1 MVGNRAY
8 CKSASV
14 GVCCVHIKSSS
25 FHLNAENS
33 HSLPLL
39 VCFGVSVVEYIGGEK
54 ISDSSFC
61 TDFLGFFLCVSVLG
75 TVTQDKRRVE
85 KRIDKISS
93 KKSGLTLQIQQRKKN
108 RKTSLVNRAM
118 NGGKQSVQ
126 RKKLMDTIFNELI
139 LADIMMKP
147 EEFCL
152 VWLGLTFIP
161 SGLAALFKLGLMPSV
176 TLAAVG
182 AFLPIIFIKIKKGN
196 RIKAF
201 EAQLGDT
208 LIMMCNGLKSG
219 FSFQQTMENVAN
231 DMPAPIGMEFG
242 RVCNEIRY
250 GATMEEALNNMAERV
265 KSPDLMLVVSA
276 VLIQR
281 TTGGNLSE
289 ILSTISETIRD
300 RIKIKGEISSIT
312 AQGRMSGI
320 IIGALPVGIAVIL
333 MVINPDY
340 MSTFFTTTVGNIMLT
355 VSVIMEILG
364 FFAIRKVVT
373 IEY

>member
-1 MVGNRAY
+1 MNGLQISIIVL
-8 CKSASV
+8 SV
-14 GVCCVHIKSSS
+14 S
-25 FHLNAENS
+25 FGLFS
-33 HSLPLL
+33 
-39 VCFGVSVVEYIGGEK
+39 
-54 ISDSSFC
+54 
-61 TDFLGFFLCVSVLG
+61 FFLWLSIIG
-75 TVTQDKRRVE
+75 TATEGRRKVE
-85 KRIDKISS
+85 KRMDKIAS
-93 KKSGLTLQIQQRKKN
+93 KKSGLTLQIQEKKKERKSSILK
-108 RKTSLVNRAM
+108 RAM
-118 NGGKQSVQ
+118 DGSKQSVQ

-152 VWLGLTFIP
+152 VWLVLTFVP
-161 SGLAALFKLGLMPSV
+161 AGLAALFKAGLMPSA

-182 AFLPIIFIKIKKGN
+182 AFLPILFIKIKKGR

-201 EAQLGDT
+201 EGQLGDT
-208 LIMMCNGLKSG
+208 LIMICNGLKSG

-231 DMPAPIGMEFG
+231 DMPPPIGIEFG

-250 GATMEEALNNMAERV
+250 GATMEEALNNMVDRV

-289 ILSTISETIRD
+289 ILTTISQTIKE
-300 RIKIKGEISSIT
+300 RIQIKGEISSIT
-312 AQGRMSGI
+312 AQGRMSGM
-320 IIGALPVGIAVIL
+320 IIGALPICIAAVL
-333 MVINPDY
+333 MVVNPDY
-340 MSTFFTTTVGNIMLT
+340 MSTFFTTTAGKIMLA
-355 VSVIMEILG
+355 VSAVMEIIG

>member
-1 MVGNRAY
+1 N
-8 CKSASV
+8 
-14 GVCCVHIKSSS
+14 
-25 FHLNAENS
+25 
-33 HSLPLL
+33 
-39 VCFGVSVVEYIGGEK
+39 K
-54 ISDSSFC
+54 IA
-61 TDFLGFFLCVSVLG
+61 
-75 TVTQDKRRVE
+75 
-85 KRIDKISS
+85 S

-108 RKTSLVNRAM
+108 RKSSLVNRAI

-126 RKKLMDTIFNELI
+126 RKRLMDTIFNELI

-152 VWLGLTFIP
+152 VWLSITFIP

-182 AFLPIIFIKIKKGN
+182 AFLPIIFIKIKKEN
-196 RIKAF
+196 RRKAF

-219 FSFQQTMENVAN
+219 FSFQQTMENVAS

-265 KSPDLMLVVSA
+265 KSADLMLVVSA

-320 IIGALPVGIAVIL
+320 IIGSLPIGIAVIL
-333 MVINPDY
+333 MVINPEY
-340 MSTFFTTTVGNIMLT
+340 MSTFFTTTAGNIMLS

-364 FFAIRKVVT
+364 FLAIRKVVT

>member
-1 MVGNRAY
+1 MNGLQISIVIL
-8 CKSASV
+8 SV
-14 GVCCVHIKSSS
+14 A
-25 FHLNAENS
+25 FAL
-33 HSLPLL
+33 
-39 VCFGVSVVEYIGGEK
+39 
-54 ISDSSFC
+54 
-61 TDFLGFFLCVSVLG
+61 LGFFLCVSILG
-75 TVTQDKRRVE
+75 AATQDKRRVE
-85 KRIDKISS
+85 KRVDKIAS
-93 KKSGLTLQIQQRKKN
+93 KKSGLTLQIQQRKKS

-152 VWLGLTFIP
+152 VWLSITFIP

-182 AFLPIIFIKIKKGN
+182 AFLPIIFIKIKKEN
-196 RIKAF
+196 RRKAF

-219 FSFQQTMENVAN
+219 FSFQQTMENVAS

-265 KSPDLMLVVSA
+265 KSADLMLVVSA

-320 IIGALPVGIAVIL
+320 IIGSLPVGIAVIL
-333 MVINPDY
+333 MVINPEY
-340 MSTFFTTTVGNIMLT
+340 MSTFFTTTAGNIMLS

>member
-1 MVGNRAY
+1 MNGLQI
-8 CKSASV
+8 SIIILSV
-14 GVCCVHIKSSS
+14 S
-25 FHLNAENS
+25 FGL
-33 HSLPLL
+33 
-39 VCFGVSVVEYIGGEK
+39 F
-54 ISDSSFC
+54 
-61 TDFLGFFLCVSVLG
+61 GFFLWVSVAG
-75 TVTQDKRRVE
+75 TLTKGRRDVE
-85 KRIDKISS
+85 KRLNRIANKQSN
-93 KKSGLTLQIQQRKKN
+93 LTLQIQEKQKKRKSSILK
-108 RKTSLVNRAM
+108 RAT
-118 NGGKQSVQ
+118 NSDGKQSVQ

-147 EEFCL
+147 EEFSMIWL
-152 VWLGLTFIP
+152 VLTFVP
-161 SGLAALFKLGLMPSV
+161 AGLAALFQAGMMPSV

-182 AFLPIIFIKIKKGN
+182 AFLPIFYIKIKKGK

-208 LIMMCNGLKSG
+208 LIMMCNGLRSG
-219 FSFQQTMENVAN
+219 FSFQQAMENVAS
-231 DMPAPIGMEFG
+231 DMPAPIGVEFG

-250 GATMEEALNNMAERV
+250 GATLDDALNNMVERV

-312 AQGRMSGI
+312 AQGRMSGM
-320 IIGALPVGIAVIL
+320 IIGALPICIAAIL
-333 MVINPDY
+333 MVVNPEY
-340 MSTFFTTTVGNIMLT
+340 MSTFFTTTAGNIMLA
-355 VSVIMEILG
+355 VSVVMEVLG

>member
-1 MVGNRAY
+1 MNGLQI
-8 CKSASV
+8 SIIILSV
-14 GVCCVHIKSSS
+14 S
-25 FHLNAENS
+25 FAL
-33 HSLPLL
+33 
-39 VCFGVSVVEYIGGEK
+39 
-54 ISDSSFC
+54 
-61 TDFLGFFLCVSVLG
+61 LGFFLCVSILG
-75 TVTQDKRRVE
+75 TATQDKRRVE
-85 KRIDKISS
+85 KRVDKIAS
-93 KKSGLTLQIQQRKKN
+93 KKSGLTLQIQQRKKS
-108 RKTSLVNRAM
+108 RKISLLNRAM

-152 VWLGLTFIP
+152 VWIGLTFIP

-320 IIGALPVGIAVIL
+320 IIGALPIGIAVIL
-333 MVINPDY
+333 MVINPEY

>member
-1 MVGNRAY
+1 MNGLQISIVIL
-8 CKSASV
+8 SV
-14 GVCCVHIKSSS
+14 A
-25 FHLNAENS
+25 FAL
-33 HSLPLL
+33 
-39 VCFGVSVVEYIGGEK
+39 
-54 ISDSSFC
+54 
-61 TDFLGFFLCVSVLG
+61 LGFFLCVSILG
-75 TVTQDKRRVE
+75 GVTQDKRRVE
-85 KRIDKISS
+85 KRVNKIAS

-108 RKTSLVNRAM
+108 RKSSLVNRAI

-126 RKKLMDTIFNELI
+126 RKRLMDTIFNELI

-152 VWLGLTFIP
+152 VWLGITFIP

-182 AFLPIIFIKIKKGN
+182 AFLPIIFIKIKKEN
-196 RIKAF
+196 RRKAF

-219 FSFQQTMENVAN
+219 FSFQQTMENVAS
-231 DMPAPIGMEFG
+231 DMPAPIGMEFS
-242 RVCNEIRY
+242 RVCNKIRY

-312 AQGRMSGI
+312 AQGRMSGL
-320 IIGALPVGIAVIL
+320 IIGSLPIAIAAIL
-333 MVINPDY
+333 MVVNPDY
-340 MSTFFTTTVGNIMLT
+340 MSTFFTTTAGNIMLI

>member
-1 MVGNRAY
+1 MNGLQISIVIL
-8 CKSASV
+8 SV
-14 GVCCVHIKSSS
+14 T
-25 FHLNAENS
+25 
-33 HSLPLL
+33 
-39 VCFGVSVVEYIGGEK
+39 FGLFS
-54 ISDSSFC
+54 
-61 TDFLGFFLCVSVLG
+61 FFLMVSIMG
-75 TVTQDKRRVE
+75 TVTEDKRQVE
-85 KRIDKISS
+85 KRVNKISS
-93 KKSGLTLQIQQRKKN
+93 KKSGLTLQIQEKKKN
-108 RKTSLVNRAM
+108 RKSSLINRAM
-118 NGGKQSVQ
+118 NGGKQSVK
-126 RKKLMDTIFNELI
+126 RKKLMETIFNELI

-152 VWLGLTFIP
+152 IWIVVTFVP
-161 SGLAALFKLGLMPSV
+161 AGLAALFQLGMMPSV
-176 TLAAVG
+176 TLAVIGAV
-182 AFLPIIFIKIKKGN
+182 LPIVFVKIKKGK

-208 LIMMCNGLKSG
+208 LIMMCNGLRSG
-219 FSFQQTMENVAN
+219 FSFQQSMENVAS

-250 GATMEEALNNMAERV
+250 GATLDEALNNMVDRV

-289 ILSTISETIRD
+289 ILSTISNTIRE

-312 AQGRMSGI
+312 AQGRMSGL
-320 IIGALPVGIAVIL
+320 IIGALPVGVAAIL
-333 MVINPDY
+333 MVVNPDY
-340 MSTFFTTTVGNIMLT
+340 MSTFFTTTAGNIMLII
-355 VSVIMEILG
+355 SVVMEILG

>member
-1 MVGNRAY
+1 MNGLQISIVIL
-8 CKSASV
+8 SV
-14 GVCCVHIKSSS
+14 A
-25 FHLNAENS
+25 FA
-33 HSLPLL
+33 
-39 VCFGVSVVEYIGGEK
+39 
-54 ISDSSFC
+54 
-61 TDFLGFFLCVSVLG
+61 FLGFFLCVSILG
-75 TVTQDKRRVE
+75 GVTQDKRRVE
-85 KRIDKISS
+85 KRVNKIAS
-93 KKSGLTLQIQQRKKN
+93 KKSGLTLQIQQRKKS

-152 VWLGLTFIP
+152 VWIGLTFIP

-182 AFLPIIFIKIKKGN
+182 AFLPIIFIKIKKEN
-196 RIKAF
+196 RRKAF

-219 FSFQQTMENVAN
+219 FSFQQTMENVAS

-250 GATMEEALNNMAERV
+250 GATMEEALNNMADRV
-265 KSPDLMLVVSA
+265 KSADLMLVVSA

-320 IIGALPVGIAVIL
+320 IIGALPIGIAVIL
-333 MVINPDY
+333 MVVNPDY
-340 MSTFFTTTVGNIMLT
+340 MSTFFTTTAGNIMLT

-364 FFAIRKVVT
+364 FLAIRKVVT

>member
-1 MVGNRAY
+1 MNGLQISIVIL
-8 CKSASV
+8 SV
-14 GVCCVHIKSSS
+14 A
-25 FHLNAENS
+25 FAL
-33 HSLPLL
+33 
-39 VCFGVSVVEYIGGEK
+39 
-54 ISDSSFC
+54 
-61 TDFLGFFLCVSVLG
+61 LGFFLCVSILG
-75 TVTQDKRRVE
+75 GVTQDKRRVE
-85 KRIDKISS
+85 KRVNKIAS

-108 RKTSLVNRAM
+108 RKSSLVNRAI

-126 RKKLMDTIFNELI
+126 RKRLMDTIFNELI

-182 AFLPIIFIKIKKGN
+182 AFLPIIFIKIKKEN
-196 RIKAF
+196 RRKAF

-219 FSFQQTMENVAN
+219 FSFQQTMENVAS

-265 KSPDLMLVVSA
+265 KSADLMLVVSA

-312 AQGRMSGI
+312 AQGRMSGL
-320 IIGALPVGIAVIL
+320 IIGSLPIAIAAIL
-333 MVINPDY
+333 MVVNPDY
-340 MSTFFTTTVGNIMLT
+340 MSTFFTTTAGNIMLI

>member
-1 MVGNRAY
+1 M
-8 CKSASV
+8 SV
-14 GVCCVHIKSSS
+14 TFGLFS
-25 FHLNAENS
+25 FF
-33 HSLPLL
+33 LL
-39 VCFGVSVVEYIGGEK
+39 VSI
-54 ISDSSFC
+54 
-61 TDFLGFFLCVSVLG
+61 LG
-75 TVTQDKRRVE
+75 TATQSKRQVE
-85 KRIDKISS
+85 KRVDKIAS
-93 KKSGLTLQIQQRKKN
+93 KKSGLTLQIQEKKKN
-108 RKTSLVNRAM
+108 RKSSLIKRAM
-118 NGGKQSVQ
+118 NGNGKQSVQ

-152 VWLGLTFIP
+152 IWIVITFVP

-176 TLAAVG
+176 TLAAIG

-231 DMPAPIGMEFG
+231 DMPAPIGIEFG

-250 GATMEEALNNMAERV
+250 GATLEEALNNMTERV

-289 ILSTISETIRD
+289 ILSTISNTIRD
-300 RIKIKGEISSIT
+300 RIKIKGEINSIT
-312 AQGRMSGI
+312 AQGRMSGL
-320 IIGALPVGIAVIL
+320 IIGALPVVIAAIL

-340 MSTFFTTTVGNIMLT
+340 MSTFFTTTAGNIMLV

-364 FFAIRKVVT
+364 FLAIRKVVT

>member
-1 MVGNRAY
+1 MNGLQI
-8 CKSASV
+8 SILILSV
-14 GVCCVHIKSSS
+14 A
-25 FHLNAENS
+25 FAL
-33 HSLPLL
+33 
-39 VCFGVSVVEYIGGEK
+39 
-54 ISDSSFC
+54 
-61 TDFLGFFLCVSVLG
+61 LGFFLCVSILG
-75 TVTQDKRRVE
+75 TATQDKRRVE
-85 KRIDKISS
+85 KRVDKIAS
-93 KKSGLTLQIQQRKKN
+93 KKSGLTLQIQQRKKS

-152 VWLGLTFIP
+152 VWLSITFIP

-182 AFLPIIFIKIKKGN
+182 AFLPIIFIKIKKEN
-196 RIKAF
+196 RRKAF

-219 FSFQQTMENVAN
+219 FSFQQTMENVAS

-320 IIGALPVGIAVIL
+320 IIGSLPVGIAVIL
-333 MVINPDY
+333 MVINPEY
-340 MSTFFTTTVGNIMLT
+340 MSTFFTTTAGNIMLS